1 MTKKTVIIRI
11 PEGLCA
17 RSTALFIKEA
27 NKFKSNLEIESDG
40 RRVNG
45 KSIIGVMSLGAFQG
59 EKIILRADGEDEQ
72 EMIESLAEFLE
83 LKVH

>member
-1 MTKKTVIIRI
+1 MTKKSVVISI

-17 RSTALFIKEA
+17 RSTALFIEKA
-27 NKFKSNLEIESDG
+27 NKFQSNLEIESDG